1 MKDNKGL
8 IYLILSGLFIT
19 TSPIFAQHLVK
30 TVDVEL
36 LAFLWFV
43 PASMVSTAVV
53 SLYTKTSPIAYF
65 RKNWK
70 EGIIL
75 GFANAL
81 SVVLW
86 FAAIKAIG
94 ATLTTFLLRFM
105 TIFLIIL
112 GIIFLKEKLNTLE
125 AIGAAIA
132 IAGAL
137 VMNFNASS
145 ILLIGTIIA
154 VLAAFAVAVQEIIAK
169 IYVARISPM
178 ELTSIRT
185 TFVLPFLLIYA
196 LLAGNIGAAAE
207 IKAGSLLLIIAG
219 STASAVIGFIF
230 WYKAIERMDVSKAA
244 IIRTVDPFIVMVYA
258 FLIFSTAPTQ
268 KELIGGTLIVAGVI
282 LSELKLGKVKDALKL
297 PW

>member
-19 TSPIFAQHLVK
+19 TSPIFAQNLVK

>member
-19 TSPIFAQHLVK
+19 TSPIFAQNLVK

-185 TFVLPFLLIYA
+185 TFVLPFLLLYA

-207 IKAGSLLLIIAG
+207 IQAGSLLLIIAG

-268 KELIGGTLIVAGVI
+268 KELIGGALIVAGVI